1 MLLNVRLSRSF
12 GATTLIIA
20 AAVLASSHA
29 LAAPPKGKPQPA
41 PASPPAPAPAPAAPP
56 AAPASEALQNAR
68 AHFVAGVN
76 LLRDPAKPR
85 YEEAYREFKT
95 AYSLS
100 PAAQILGNLGLCAM
114 MLERDSEAIEAYESY
129 LKGMIEVAPAEK
141 EQIERDLQ
149 TLKLGLVRVAF
160 TSNVPE
166 TTIID
171 RRIPTQGDAVNNVYG
186 PVIAARPLP
195 LGLRQGH
202 HVITARA
209 SGKPEQTW
217 EVDAAAGDLGVH
229 AFEFPEEKAPVEAKP
244 AGPVYT
250 PPPPPPER
258 PIPRS
263 FWYGAGATGALALGT
278 VVMGLVAVNS
288 ASSYNDAND
297 GRDPDRAD
305 ELRGRTQAFNIT
317 TDVLL
322 IGTIAAAALTSVI
335 YVTRPEKER
344 APAAASW
351 LSWKGGSL

>member
-1 MLLNVRLSRSF
+1 MLPIVRLSRFS
-12 GATTLIIA
+12 AVLIIA
-20 AAVLASSHA
+20 GAVLGSSQA
-29 LAAPPKGKPQPA
+29 LAAPAEKGRKPQ
-41 PASPPAPAPAPAAPP
+41 PAPAPAPAAP
-56 AAPASEALQNAR
+56 APPPSEALQNAR

-129 LKGMIEVAPAEK
+129 LKNMLEVSPTEK

-149 TLKLGLVRVAF
+149 TLKLGLVRVSF
-160 TSNVPE
+160 TSNVPD

-171 RRIPTQGDAVNNVYG
+171 KRVPTQGDSVNNVYG
-186 PVIAARPLP
+186 PLVAGQPMA
-195 LGLRQGH
+195 LGMRQGH
-202 HVITARA
+202 HIITARA
-209 SGKPEQTW
+209 PGKPEQVW

-229 AFEFPEEKAPVEAKP
+229 AFEFPEEKKIEPQVQA
-244 AGPVYT
+244 PVYT

-258 PIPRS
+258 PIPKS
-263 FWYGAGATGALALGT
+263 FWYAAGGTGVLALGT

-288 ASSYNDAND
+288 AGDYHDANK
-297 GRDPDRAD
+297 GTDPDHASD
-305 ELRGRTQAFNIT
+305 LRNRTKAFNVT

-322 IGTIAAAALTSVI
+322 VGTIAAAAITTVI
-335 YVTRPEKER
+335 FLTRPEKER
-344 APAAASW
+344 APMGQAARW
-351 LSWKGGSL
+351 LSGGGTF

>member
-1 MLLNVRLSRSF
+1 MLPNVRLSRFS
-12 GATTLIIA
+12 AILIIA
-20 AAVLASSHA
+20 GAVLGSSQA

-41 PASPPAPAPAPAAPP
+41 APAPAPAPAAP
-56 AAPASEALQNAR
+56 APPPSEALQNAR

-129 LKGMIEVAPAEK
+129 LKNMLEVPPTEK

-149 TLKLGLVRVAF
+149 TLKLGLVRVSF
-160 TSNVPE
+160 TSNVGD

-171 RRIPTQGDAVNNVYG
+171 RRVPTQGDAVNNVYG
-186 PVIAARPLP
+186 PLVAGQPMP
-195 LGLRQGH
+195 LGIRQGH
-202 HVITARA
+202 HIITARA
-209 SGKPEQTW
+209 PGKPEQVW

-229 AFEFPEEKAPVEAKP
+229 AFEFPEEKKAEPQAQ
-244 AGPVYT
+244 APVYT

-258 PIPRS
+258 PIPKS
-263 FWYGAGATGALALGT
+263 FWYAAGGTGVLALGT

-288 ASSYNDAND
+288 AGDYNDANK
-297 GRDPDRAD
+297 GTDPDRASD
-305 ELRGRTQAFNIT
+305 LRGRTKAFNVT

-322 IGTIAAAALTSVI
+322 VGTIAAAAITSVI
-335 YVTRPEKER
+335 FLTRPEKER
-344 APAAASW
+344 APAAEVARW
-351 LSWKGGSL
+351 LSGGGTF